1 MLTLSKKKTGA
12 LYFFPQKSEYKLQK
26 ISSLLLTQYTLGS
39 HILERLK
46 ILLNANEESNNSLIA
61 RKVGRTRGV
70 IRKWRKR
77 TIDFFKTEWSD
88 DWSLKEIARF
98 LIRILSDAPR
108 SGRSLIYNANTCCK
122 IMAVAVR
129 KPEEFGQISSHWSL
143 SELTE
148 EVNKQG
154 IAQGISR
161 SSVARIL
168 KEADIRPHKMR
179 YWLNP
184 KIEDQNQFEE
194 EVNQVCQAYLQDSKE
209 ADTTVYSVDEKTGI
223 QALEFIHPSKPV
235 KAGSPEKIEFEYKRN
250 GTLCLI
256 PSFNV
261 STGKI
266 DEFKIGETRNEQ
278 DFAEHIRRSIEKSPT
293 SKVIFVA
300 DQLNIHKSETLVRL
314 IAKECEINL
323 SEKDFGTKGKS
334 GILKSQ
340 KTRMKFL
347 TKTEH
352 RIRFCYTPKHCS
364 WLNQVEIWFGVLS
377 RKLLKRSSFSTLDE
391 LETKI
396 CDFIDY
402 FNKHLAK
409 PYRWTY
415 QGKALKK

>member
-1 MLTLSKKKTGA
+1 
-12 LYFFPQKSEYKLQK
+12 
-26 ISSLLLTQYTLGS
+26 LGS
-39 HILERLK
+39 HIHERLK
-46 ILLNANEESNNSLIA
+46 ILLNANEQSNNSLIC
-61 RKVGRTRGV
+61 RNLCRTRET

-77 TIDFFKTEWSD
+77 AITFFTQKWSD
-88 DWSLKEIARF
+88 DWSLKEIVRF
-98 LIRILSDAPR
+98 LLSIVSDAPR
-108 SGRSLIYNANTCCK
+108 SGRSLIYDANTCCK
-122 IMAVAVR
+122 IMALAVR
-129 KPEEFGQISSHWSL
+129 KPEEFGRVSSHWSL
-143 SELTE
+143 TELTE

-154 IAQGISR
+154 FAQGISR

-184 KIEDQNQFEE
+184 KIEDQDLFEE
-194 EVNQVCQAYLQDSKE
+194 EINQVCKVYLLYSKE
-209 ADTTVYSVDEKTGI
+209 PDTTVYSVDEKTGI

-235 KAGSPEKIEFEYKRN
+235 KAGSPEKIEFEYKRH

-266 DEFKIGETRNEQ
+266 DEFKIGKTRNEQ
-278 DFAEHIRRSIEKSPT
+278 DFAEHIRSSIQKSPT
-293 SKVIFVA
+293 SRIIFVA
-300 DQLNIHKSETLVRL
+300 DQLNTHKSETLVRL
-314 IAKECEINL
+314 IVKECEMKL
-323 SEKDFGTKGKS
+323 SEEELGCKGKS

-347 TKTEH
+347 SKSEH

-377 RKLLKRSSFSTLDE
+377 RKLLKRSSFSTLKI
-391 LETKI
+391 LESKI
-396 CDFIDY
+396 AEFIDY
-402 FNKHLAK
+402 FNQYLAK

-415 QGKALKK
+415 EGKALKK